1 MANVTSLLTSLCTKF
16 DDLGNTN
23 QTSSS
28 SSLPSNTIPNPRNEA
43 KAITTRSGVSYDG
56 PPIPPPVVEKESE
69 VTKDTELPST
79 EDIQPPPLVQ
89 EQTKDKEPIEEPSFV
104 ANKAKPNLPYPSR
117 LAKEKI
123 REKDDI
129 LASKFMEIFRN
140 LHFELSFADAL
151 IHMPK
156 FAPMFKKMLNNKD
169 KLIELTKTPLNENCS
184 AVVLKKLPE
193 KLGDPGRFLIPCDFL
208 EFDSYLALADLGAS
222 INLMPLSI
230 WKKLQLSGLTE
241 TKMVLE
247 LADRTISKP
256 TGVAENVFVK
266 VGKFYFPADFVVL
279 DFIADP
285 RVPLILGRPF
295 LRMAHVLIDVYEG
308 EITLRNDDL
317 SLTLKCGDAPSI
329 SYNNLESLKK
339 VDLIDVTCEIYS
351 QEVLGFSDSVAY
363 NNPSP
368 YYDPIVSTSS
378 PTLTP
383 FDESDFL
390 LFEEA
395 DAFIAIDDEPVS
407 PVSMLHKMLKRCE
420 DTKLAL
426 NWEKSHFMVK
436 EGIVLGHK
444 ISRKGI
450 EVDKAKV
457 DVISKLPHPTT
468 VKGIRS
474 FLGHAGFY
482 RRFIKD
488 FSKISRPMTHL
499 LEKNTP
505 FIFSEDCI
513 LAFQTLKKKLTEAPI
528 LIAPNWDQPFE
539 IMCDASDYAIGAV
552 LGQRIEKHFRPIHYA
567 SKTMTEAESNYTT
580 TEKEMLAV
588 VYAFEKFRSYLIMNK
603 SVVYTDHSALK
614 YLFNKKDAKARLL
627 RWVLLL
633 QEFDFKVIDTKGAEN
648 YAADHLS
655 RLENPYENVFDPKE
669 ITETF
674 PLETLSVL
682 TSKDQRMDPFLF
694 KYCRISIIRRCVD
707 GKEALEILEACHSG
721 PTGGTIRSQTL
732 PAWKD
737 FLIDGKISQRDE
749 MPQNAIQVCE
759 IFDVWGIDFMGPFP
773 SSRGNKY
780 ILVAVDYL
788 SKWVEAK
795 ALPTNDA
802 RVVVKFL
809 KSLFSRFGAP
819 RAIISDRGTHFCNDK
834 FDKVMSKY
842 GVTHRLSTP
851 YHPQTSGQVEVTNR
865 GLKRILERTVGENRA
880 SWSDKL
886 DDALWAFRTA
896 YKTPIGCTPYKLVYG
911 KACHLPVELEHKAY
925 WALKHANFDLKTAG
939 DHRKLQLNEL
949 SELRDQ
955 AYENSLIYKEKTKKL
970 HDSKIKNR
978 IFNVGDQ
985 VLLFNSRLKIFSGK
999 LKSRWSGPFTITEVY
1014 PYGTAKLSHA
1024 DGSNFKV
1031 NCHRLKHYYGGDTP
1045 PLVIPDLQTF
1055 PKDN

>member
-1 MANVTSLLTSLCTKF
+1 
-16 DDLGNTN
+16 
-23 QTSSS
+23 
-28 SSLPSNTIPNPRNEA
+28 
-43 KAITTRSGVSYDG
+43 
-56 PPIPPPVVEKESE
+56 
-69 VTKDTELPST
+69 
-79 EDIQPPPLVQ
+79 
-89 EQTKDKEPIEEPSFV
+89 
-104 ANKAKPNLPYPSR
+104 
-117 LAKEKI
+117 
-123 REKDDI
+123 
-129 LASKFMEIFRN
+129 
-140 LHFELSFADAL
+140 
-151 IHMPK
+151 
-156 FAPMFKKMLNNKD
+156 
-169 KLIELTKTPLNENCS
+169 
-184 AVVLKKLPE
+184 
-193 KLGDPGRFLIPCDFL
+193 
-208 EFDSYLALADLGAS
+208 
-222 INLMPLSI
+222 
-230 WKKLQLSGLTE
+230 
-241 TKMVLE
+241 MVLE
-247 LADRTISKP
+247 LADRIISKP

-295 LRMAHVLIDVYEG
+295 LRTAHALIDVYEG
-308 EITLRNDDL
+308 EITLRNDDQ

-339 VDLIDVTCEIYS
+339 VDLIDAACEIYS

-407 PVSMLHKMLKRCE
+407 PVFNATYYRSPRVDILILEALLINDPLPHPKQGDYYQDFKKDLKWLNQRRSSLEYVLLMKTKVEIPKSNLKSYSASRKEVEKLLDAGLIYPISDSPWVSPVHCVPKKGGMTVVKNEENELVPTRLVTGWRVCIDYRKLNEATCKDHFPLPFMDQMLERLAGNEFYCFLDGFSGYFQIPIDPKDQEKTTFTCPYGTFAYRRMPFGLCNAPGTFQRCMMAIFHDMIEKTMEVFMDDFSVFGDSFSSCLANLDRMLKRCE

-468 VKGIRS
+468 VKGIQS

-633 QEFDFKVIDTKGAEN
+633 QEFDFKVIDTKGAKN

-674 PLETLSVL
+674 PLETLNVL
-682 TSKDQRMDPFLF
+682 TSKDQSTPWFADFANYHAGKFIKKGMSTQKKNKFFKDVKHYFWDDPFLF
-694 KYCRISIIRRCVD
+694 KTCADQIIRRCVD
-707 GKEALEILEACHSG
+707 GKKFHPKSEACHSG
-721 PTGGTIRSQTL
+721 PTGGHYGANFTAKKVFDAGFFWPTIY
-732 PAWKD
+732 KD
-737 FLIDGKISQRDE
+737 AFEFVKSCDACQRQGKISQRDE

-802 RVVVKFL
+802 KVVVKFL
-809 KSLFSRFGAP
+809 KSIFSQFGAP

-834 FDKVMSKY
+834 FARVISK
-842 GVTHRLSTP
+842 
-851 YHPQTSGQVEVTNR
+851 
-865 GLKRILERTVGENRA
+865 
-880 SWSDKL
+880 
-886 DDALWAFRTA
+886 
-896 YKTPIGCTPYKLVYG
+896 
-911 KACHLPVELEHKAY
+911 
-925 WALKHANFDLKTAG
+925 
-939 DHRKLQLNEL
+939 
-949 SELRDQ
+949 
-955 AYENSLIYKEKTKKL
+955 
-970 HDSKIKNR
+970 
-978 IFNVGDQ
+978 
-985 VLLFNSRLKIFSGK
+985 
-999 LKSRWSGPFTITEVY
+999 
-1014 PYGTAKLSHA
+1014 
-1024 DGSNFKV
+1024 
-1031 NCHRLKHYYGGDTP
+1031 
-1045 PLVIPDLQTF
+1045 
-1055 PKDN
+1055 